1 MTEQDRIRDLEAKV
15 AELQRIVMTSVMLAA
30 PKPDGPFTI
39 KRAAHLARKS
49 EATVRRWCKDAPW
62 AFRVGGTW
70 EIDRNK
76 FVAAMARDLFES
88 EDA

>member
-15 AELQRIVMTSVMLAA
+15 AELQRIVMASNRFAA

-39 KRAAHLARKS
+39 KRAAHLAQKS
-49 EATVRRWCKDAPW
+49 EATVRRWCMSAPW
-62 AFRVGGTW
+62 AFKVGGTW
-70 EIDRNK
+70 EIDRCK
-76 FVAAMARDLFES
+76 FVDAMVRELVES